1 MAIDSSDNSVIKR
14 LDPTL
19 LLNFFVRYETP
30 IKGLSVGIGVYDALN
45 QKFKFIQPYNGGHAP
60 LPGPSREII
69 FRLHYNLQ
77 FKK

>member
-1 MAIDSSDNSVIKR
+1 M
-14 LDPTL
+14 
-19 LLNFFVRYETP
+19 RYETP
-30 IKGLSVGIGVYDALN
+30 IKGLSVGLGVYDALN